1 MEKANMCCF
10 SILSVDLPCYC
21 RPRDHFPIV
30 NCRYKSRSYTDS
42 AEPPGGSDRPSFH
55 RRLDRGWYRSS
66 SHRRSRRI
74 LPRTPP
80 ASCAIL
86 HAFLRDSRGRC
97 SIQKIPNVSRLAEV
111 RRRKD
116 LAHRQIRRNQT
127 VVRQAQER
135 YSHKVLEM
143 EHRSLR
149 MMGQGQERSWK
160 GLVRSWE

>member
-1 MEKANMCCF
+1 
-10 SILSVDLPCYC
+10 
-21 RPRDHFPIV
+21 
-30 NCRYKSRSYTDS
+30 
-42 AEPPGGSDRPSFH
+42 
-55 RRLDRGWYRSS
+55 
-66 SHRRSRRI
+66 
-74 LPRTPP
+74 
-80 ASCAIL
+80 
-86 HAFLRDSRGRC
+86 
-97 SIQKIPNVSRLAEV
+97 VSRLAEV